1 MPVENSPIPVI
12 DLTCNPSVEEL
23 GAQVLKAASSIG
35 FLFLR
40 LPQDGGLSQEKV
52 NGMFDLAKELFAS
65 PVGELDA
72 CKLDSDTNGY
82 AAFRSNRLAE
92 SSGKADLKA
101 NFVYGR
107 HPVEISEPRSPLPPV
122 LQRRK
127 AEADAFHLACWDLT
141 CRLLDAF
148 SVALKL
154 PQTYFRDRHAQG
166 CNGLSLNNY
175 PPISAGQAAEE
186 AASTSRAS
194 AHKDW
199 GSLTLLFQEE
209 HGTPGLEVFLA
220 DDIVAASQSDQP
232 YLLMSDIDLTKGKW
246 HAAPVIPN
254 TVLVNLGLAVEA
266 WTSSTLRAT
275 LHRVVVQPEED
286 GGFKQRLSMP
296 YFVQPKP
303 DVVFNP
309 ISPDGTI
316 KEVAGAKTSRQFF
329 IDRQTASVKAIEVRA
344 A

>member
-1 MPVENSPIPVI
+1 MSLENSPIPLI
-12 DLTCNPSVEEL
+12 DLTSNPSVEDL

-40 LPQDGGLSQEKV
+40 LPQDGGLAQEKV
-52 NGMFDLAKELFAS
+52 NGMFDVAKELFSS
-65 PVGELDA
+65 PMEELDA
-72 CKLDSDTNGY
+72 CKLDADTNGY
-82 AAFRSNRLAE
+82 AAFKSNRLAE
-92 SSGKADLKA
+92 SAGQADLKA
-101 NFVYGR
+101 NFVIGR
-107 HPVEISEPRSPLPPV
+107 HPVDVPGPRSPLPPA
-122 LQRRK
+122 LQCRK
-127 AEADAFHLACWDLT
+127 PEVDAFHAACWDLT
-141 CRLLDAF
+141 CQLLDAF
-148 SVALKL
+148 SVALNL
-154 PQTYFRDRHAQG
+154 PQSYFRDRHAQG
-166 CNGLSLNNY
+166 CSGLSLNNY
-175 PPISAGQAAEE
+175 PAISAGQAADE

-209 HGTPGLEVFLA
+209 FGTPGLEVFLA
-220 DDIVAASQSDQP
+220 DDVVAVAQSDQP
-232 YLLMSDIDLTKGKW
+232 YLLMSDVDLTKGKW
-246 HAAPVIPN
+246 HAAPVIPH

-275 LHRVVVQPEED
+275 LHRVVVQPEPD
-286 GGFKQRLSMP
+286 GGFKQRMSMP

-316 KEVAGAKTSRQFF
+316 QEVAGAKTSRQFF
-329 IDRQTASVKAIEVRA
+329 IDRQTASVKAIEVKA